1 MFEETV
7 PRTTKE
13 DRAKYRQISV
23 DISEAEKTVNEYNDL
38 LRKKESE
45 GLSAEES
52 VSFKE
57 IERKRKLID
66 RYLQGNPAY
75 IEKENAYTEVELKN
89 EDGSIDSIVLESYL
103 FNKNP
108 YIFNFVEDC
117 YDMAVYERCGYGKA
131 HREKLNKTTKTQ
143 FAASINPF
151 LMEER
156 DLWFGYNRLSYD
168 NPFDEGYSITAA
180 VQYCNNM
187 FIEEVPDG
195 IVERHEDDSRVESKL
210 IGLNRFRFR
219 NREYKYGDILNHE
232 LLKRMQKQNKAY
244 AKRCN
249 EDYID
254 ALSNVQNII
263 AKGEDIANNLSEYEY
278 IENICDKKNR
288 KD

>member
-13 DRAKYRQISV
+13 DRAKYSQIRKDMFQQDV
-23 DISEAEKTVNEYNDL
+23 TL
-38 LRKKESE
+38 LKYHELTMKKQSE
-45 GLSAEES
+45 GLSAEEIGIY
-52 VSFKE
+52 KE
-57 IERKRKLID
+57 LERKVKLID
-66 RYLQGNPAY
+66 KYREGNPPY
-75 IEKENAYTEVELKN
+75 KEPISDYVNVSLDDSNGDKKN
-89 EDGSIDSIVLESYL
+89 TSINLRE

-108 YIFNFVEDC
+108 YLSNFVNDC
-117 YDMAVYERCGYGKA
+117 YDMYTYESKEAFFCHREAYDKKCNTQFGYG
-131 HREKLNKTTKTQ
+131 
-143 FAASINPF
+143 INPF
-151 LMEER
+151 YMKER
-156 DLWFGYNRLSYD
+156 DLRSDYNRLSYD

-195 IVERHEDDSRVESKL
+195 IVEKHTTESWGERRL
-210 IGLNRFRFR
+210 IWLNGFVFNDKR
-219 NREYKYGDILNHE
+219 YKYGTILNHE
-232 LLKRMQKQNKAY
+232 LIKRMQKQNKAY

-254 ALSNVQNII
+254 ALSDVQNII